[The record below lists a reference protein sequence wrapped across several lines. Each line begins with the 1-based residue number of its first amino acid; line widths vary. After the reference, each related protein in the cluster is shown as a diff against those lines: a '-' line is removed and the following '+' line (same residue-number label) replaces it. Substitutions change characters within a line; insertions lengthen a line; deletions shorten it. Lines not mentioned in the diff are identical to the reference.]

1 MYCRGSNN
9 CYPPLGRYAYCE
21 TCWLFGDKA
30 KSPWADKIVPS
41 KKNGI
46 SKKIKTHET
55 SDSGCIIL
63 DSNTGGLKFASDAW
77 KIFYH
82 PN

>member
-1 MYCRGSNN
+1 MH
-9 CYPPLGRYAYCE
+9 
-21 TCWLFGDKA
+21 

-41 KKNGI
+41 KNNNI
-46 SKKIKTHET
+46 SKKIRPIYET

-63 DSNTGGLKFASDAW
+63 DSNTGGLKFGSDAW

-82 PN
+82 PS